1 MLQQIINILLKNM
14 RLTTIYLFPFFI
26 YGSSLLHT
34 TRHSPM
40 QRSVSPDHGLLDR
53 EPIRGVQL
61 LGFGFACSGTVA
73 ALYRG
78 SPVQGRG

>member
-1 MLQQIINILLKNM
+1 MLQQITDILPQNM
-14 RLTTIYLFPFFI
+14 RVTTIYLFPFFI

-61 LGFGFACSGTVA
+61 LGFAG
-73 ALYRG
+73 
-78 SPVQGRG
+78 